1 MILEYVP
8 GGELYSLIEKK
19 GKLCEAEC
27 KRMFIQILA
36 AVQYAHNL
44 QVAHRD
50 IKPENILLDCE
61 KNIKLGDFGLSNVM
75 KDGEFMNTSCGSA
88 NYAAPEVISG
98 LKYCGTEA
106 DVWSLGVLLFAL
118 IAGTLP
124 FDSQHMPTL
133 VEKVKTAS
141 FTIPYHVPAQIAD
154 LLNKIIVADPL
165 ERLTISQ
172 ILDHPWLSDSLP
184 KSLAPSMK
192 KAEVDE
198 EVFESL
204 LKNPQFS
211 YLTKNKSVSELK
223 ESILSESCEDLFAV
237 SYQILVHSKRKVKFV
252 DLWKKHK
259 VKKHK
264 MIGSEWKGKVIRG
277 LKADQV
283 VRKVCSALV
292 AMKGKWK
299 FLTPYYLKTVIKEGS
314 RKFYIKM
321 SIRVYTVVEDYEYAL
336 DLKLDKGNYLRFLDL
351 SCKLFSEL
359 DLVDKLT

>member
-1 MILEYVP
+1 MP

-50 IKPENILLDCE
+50 IKPENILLDCD

-106 DVWSLGVLLFAL
+106 DVWSLGVLLYAL

-133 VEKVKTAS
+133 MEKVKTANFS
-141 FTIPYHVPAQIAD
+141 IPYHVPAAIAD
-154 LLNKIIVADPL
+154 LITKIIVVDPL
-165 ERLTISQ
+165 NRLTISQ
-172 ILDHPWLSDSLP
+172 IFDHPWLSDSLP
-184 KSLAPSMK
+184 KSLAQSIK
-192 KAEVDE
+192 KPEIDE
-198 EVFESL
+198 EIFESL

-211 YLTKNKSVSELK
+211 FFTNKKSAEELK
-223 ESILSESCEDLFAV
+223 ENILNESCNDLFGV
-237 SYQILVHSKRKVKFV
+237 SYQILLHNKRKIKLV

-259 VKKHK
+259 VKNNKL
-264 MIGSEWKGKVIRG
+264 IGSEWKGKVIKGVR
-277 LKADQV
+277 ADQV
-283 VRKVCSALV
+283 VIKVCNALV
-292 AMKGKWK
+292 AMNGKWK
-299 FLTPYYLKTVIKEGS
+299 FLTPYYLKTVIKEGT
-314 RKFYIKM
+314 RKFYVKM
-321 SIRVYTVVEDYEYAL
+321 SIRVYTVVEENEYAL

-351 SCKLFSEL
+351 CCKLYSEL